1 LDFGQANL
9 TNNATSVSLTLNVN
23 EQFPAHG
30 AKVLVINIPDKTAR
44 EAFLSKV
51 TMSTN
56 NTFAGMKLDQDGYLV
71 MQDTT
76 SSAISGFALDKKT
89 AEQVSGL
96 LPENTTLKQD
106 IGSGTDPKTALQK
119 LTNTQA
125 TEAIPA
131 SVDRGVAA
139 VLHQVDSR
147 VNANVVYGLP
157 SSAPVLDDG
166 DSPKQQALKAPDAGM
181 GVAAGDASERFGFWG
196 NALGGIAK
204 QSSRKGDAG
213 FKSNIAGGIVGI
225 DTMLNDRAIV
235 GFAVSN
241 VLGNVKI

>member
-1 LDFGQANL
+1 
-9 TNNATSVSLTLNVN
+9 
-23 EQFPAHG
+23 
-30 AKVLVINIPDKTAR
+30 
-44 EAFLSKV
+44 
-51 TMSTN
+51 MSTN

-96 LPENTTLKQD
+96 LPEQSTTLKQD

-166 DSPKQQALKAPDAGM
+166 DSTRKQQALKASDAGM

-204 QSSRKGDAG
+204 QSSRKGDAA
-213 FKSNIAGGIVGI
+213 SSQILLVE
-225 DTMLNDRAIV
+225 
-235 GFAVSN
+235 
-241 VLGNVKI
+241 